1 MRNLVICAVCA
12 GLKIDKSML
21 TGEAE
26 PVRITSE
33 PAGAKSMMLESN
45 NMIFMGCNVTEGSG
59 SGIVIAVGNDNQVRP
74 TDLKLQSE
82 MMTR

>member
-1 MRNLVICAVCA
+1 MRLAYLCIHMRNLVICAVCA

-26 PVRITSE
+26 PV
-33 PAGAKSMMLESN
+33 
-45 NMIFMGCNVTEGSG
+45 EGSG